1 MRTAD
6 DSHALTHSLLRCSLC
21 HSALLVALT
30 FIVYGSLTYGQYKK
44 LMAQPPQPFTV
55 LLPLPAPAVD
65 PAPTQE
71 PAIIDAA
78 GE

>member
-1 MRTAD
+1 MGHDGYSSAAV
-6 DSHALTHSLLRCSLC
+6 S
-21 HSALLVALT
+21 HSAIACLCAPLLVALT

-55 LLPLPAPAVD
+55 LLPLSAPVVEA
-65 PAPTQE
+65 APTQE